1 MALLHSEPLNLTSL
15 KRTTVSNHMKTETDA
30 YKAGKGFRSRPNSTA
45 WFDEVL
51 KTSTPTKCLTEAEIL
66 HGGYLA
72 DATEGE
78 RKKPA
83 LSTLGRPLK
92 LQPDFMDKV
101 IKRSM
106 AFKDDIQFGPYTVQL
121 MASKTYAEAYA
132 GGVTRTGSDWR
143 GVVCVHII
151 RMHSRL
157 LRRIADSWESLTGK
171 RKRGGGKVAKARAQK
186 PAPAPAGGGVSA
198 AQLDDSEDVTD
209 AENSSDSDNE
219 AAGGGARVAPVRGQ
233 PREINSEILPEES
246 GLNMLWQDYG
256 DAVTGGKKTVTAKKK
271 IFFDTLDSIIVQY
284 EEIDGG
290 ESRAAAFMAVKVEL
304 DGVVVP
310 AAVNV
315 DHVIRK
321 HCGDVQ

>member
-1 MALLHSEPLNLTSL
+1 MHCLPIAHVYLIYGRLRKDSPYSKMYDTTFQAKVKAENAALQADSVAAATKAQAETDLVNEVSRLELAAGEHAEPPMPKVAKPSVKRAVSIKRGKDKAAAKEALLSSASSTFALT
-15 KRTTVSNHMKTETDA
+15 TAIAMTAHA
-30 YKAGKGFRSRPNSTA
+30 AGL
-45 WFDEVL
+45 EVE
-51 KTSTPTKCLTEAEIL
+51 S
-66 HGGYLA
+66 G
-72 DATEGE
+72 
-78 RKKPA
+78 
-83 LSTLGRPLK
+83 
-92 LQPDFMDKV
+92 V
-101 IKRSM
+101 
-106 AFKDDIQFGPYTVQL
+106 FG
-121 MASKTYAEAYA
+121 
-132 GGVTRTGSDWR
+132 D
-143 GVVCVHII
+143 
-151 RMHSRL
+151 
-157 LRRIADSWESLTGK
+157 ESLTGK